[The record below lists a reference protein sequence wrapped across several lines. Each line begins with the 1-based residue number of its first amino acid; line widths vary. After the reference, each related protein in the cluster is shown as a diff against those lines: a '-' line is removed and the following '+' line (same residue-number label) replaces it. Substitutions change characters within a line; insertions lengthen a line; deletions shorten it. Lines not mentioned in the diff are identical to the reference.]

1 MAAGYRIE
9 VMHGVNLDMLHRRD
23 PTHYGEMSL
32 LDLERTIE
40 GFAREIGLSTRFF
53 QSNFEGAFVERMH
66 LLEGQADAVI
76 VNAGAWTHYSWA
88 IRDAL
93 ELTKLPAVEVHLS
106 DVEKR
111 DPWRKISVFDG
122 LCIEK
127 ISGKGPEGYRLAL
140 QSLQKA
146 LEDAPGG

>member
-23 PTHYGEMSL
+23 PSHYGEMSL
-32 LDLERTIE
+32 LELERTIE

-66 LLEGQADAVI
+66 LLDGEADAVI

-93 ELTKLPAVEVHLS
+93 ELTKLPVVEVHLS
-106 DVEKR
+106 DVENR

-140 QSLQKA
+140 QRLQKA